1 MITIAVL
8 SLFILAIVAYSIS
21 QKAQHG
27 QLRWSDPHKPLG
39 FWGEDSDKRK
49 YKPGT
54 KEPAFFLSTSLLI
67 FLTDG
72 YHAAQ
77 AVFFLLISL
86 SFSLALELN
95 NWKQYLLVYA
105 GVHVIHFVT
114 YKITQR

>member
-1 MITIAVL
+1 MILSAFLFLLAV
-8 SLFILAIVAYSIS
+8 VAYSIS

-27 QLRWSDPHKPLG
+27 QLRWSDPKNPLG

-54 KEPAFFLSTSLLI
+54 KEPKFFLSTTLLV

-86 SFSLALELN
+86 SFSVALELD
-95 NWKQYLLVYA
+95 NWKQYLIVYA
-105 GVHVIHFVT
+105 GVHVIHFIT